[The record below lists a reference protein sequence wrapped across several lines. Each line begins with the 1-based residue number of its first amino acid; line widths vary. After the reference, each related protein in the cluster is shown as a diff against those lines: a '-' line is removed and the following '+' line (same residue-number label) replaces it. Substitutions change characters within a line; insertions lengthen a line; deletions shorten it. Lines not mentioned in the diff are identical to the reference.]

1 MARRDNVPAG
11 DPAAPAGE
19 LAAPRRVSRRAAL
32 RAGGLALVAAA
43 FARPTLA
50 SAATDEGGLL
60 LGLWRR
66 EMGASLAYDR
76 IAHLEPL
83 FVTLRGHEADHAAA
97 IATELAAVGL
107 GTPRPPQWAGDLD
120 VTAERLAR
128 SNADTALAAAV
139 ALEEELVA
147 LYRSAVPALP
157 DSKIAMTAAT
167 ILASHSQHLLIL
179 RRQTDG
185 R

>member
-1 MARRDNVPAG
+1 MKP
-11 DPAAPAGE
+11 
-19 LAAPRRVSRRAAL
+19 LSRRSAL
-32 RAGGLALVAAA
+32 RAGGAALAASL
-43 FARPTLA
+43 FAPSLA
-50 SAATDEGGLL
+50 RGATDEGGLL

-76 IAHLEPL
+76 IAHTDQL

-107 GTPRPPQWAGDLD
+107 GTPRPPKWVSEID

-128 SNADTALAAAV
+128 SDAKTAPAAAL
-139 ALEEELVA
+139 ALEEELVT
-147 LYRSAVPALP
+147 LYRNALTALP

-179 RRQTDG
+179 QRQTDRG
-185 R
+185 